1 VVRYHPQSLI
11 KTTQMKRTIIEFQP
25 SDRMI
30 VLFSEND
37 KLIGVNFWQ
46 GLGDLSVASGFLTPN
61 YSIDVKRFIGKPL
74 STAIELIDVLDGQ
87 IWKSIE
93 TKPTFIPFGQRALIQ
108 KALRFYIETSKR
120 LNASES
126 YELFDMN
133 QLCEMMNY
141 PVSIEID
148 QYEKETFARRHGVD
162 FPTYSE

>member
-1 VVRYHPQSLI
+1 
-11 KTTQMKRTIIEFQP
+11 MKRTIIEFQP

-37 KLIGVNFWQ
+37 KLVGVNFWQ
-46 GLGDLSVASGFLTPN
+46 GLGDLSVASGFMHPDK
-61 YSIDVKRFIGKPL
+61 SIDVKRFIGKPL

-93 TKPTFIPFGQRALIQ
+93 TKPTFIPSKQRELIQ
-108 KALRFYIETSKR
+108 KALMFYVETSQR

-126 YELFDMN
+126 YELFDMK

-141 PVSIEID
+141 PVSVEID